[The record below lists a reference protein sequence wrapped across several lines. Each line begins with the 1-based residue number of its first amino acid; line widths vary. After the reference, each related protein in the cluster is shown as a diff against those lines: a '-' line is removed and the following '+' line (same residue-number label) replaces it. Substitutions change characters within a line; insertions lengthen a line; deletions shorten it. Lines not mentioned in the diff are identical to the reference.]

1 METIFHQIS
10 AVQRPCLAANKK
22 KNHQKTNKA
31 YSKFLAPNYSPSDIF
46 GCGGLRVNRTVYPPY
61 FVRLLTEQL

>member
-1 METIFHQIS
+1 METIFHQIY
-10 AVQRPCLAANKK
+10 QLYKDLALLQTKK
-22 KNHQKTNKA
+22 KTQKTNKA